1 MATSTSRVDST
12 ARFHWRLP
20 EAGETDGAVVTRDRD
35 ARDRGRPDL
44 QAQAS
49 FCLRAEAAGIDSVLV
64 NLQFSVPDPMTL
76 SLALATRTERMRFM
90 VAVRPG
96 LMSPT
101 LLVQQVNTFSAL
113 TGGRICLNMVAGHS
127 PDEMHYYGDSQP
139 HDQRYERMEE
149 FLTVCRAFWQSKDP
163 VDFKGRHYVIEQGR
177 LNTRFVSDRDPSTS
191 SGSSRATS
199 RDETQPEI
207 YLGGASAG
215 AREVAAR
222 HATVWMRFPDRP
234 DTLRQDIQPVLSR
247 GAAAGL
253 RMSIICRPSRDEALE
268 VIRTLMSSPQIEAK
282 RRSEASFVKKSD
294 SQSVRSVFEM
304 AQEEWL
310 TPSLWAGG
318 AGVLG
323 APSIALV
330 GSPDEVAAGILE
342 FKEAGISHFIFSGWP
357 KVDEMVRFGES
368 VLPLV
373 RKLEAAAAGRHTV
386 TPDDRKAV
394 SRAD

>member
-1 MATSTSRVDST
+1 MATGTSRVDST
-12 ARFHWRLP
+12 LRFHWRLP

-35 ARDRGRPDL
+35 ARDRGRPDP

-49 FCLRAEAAGIDSVLV
+49 FCVRAEAAGIDSVLV

-76 SLALATRTERMRFM
+76 SLALAARTERMRFM

-127 PDEMHYYGDSQP
+127 PDEMRYYGDGLA

-163 VDFKGRHYVIEQGR
+163 VDFKGRHYVIEQGC
-177 LNTRFVSDRDPSTS
+177 LNTRFVSDR
-191 SGSSRATS
+191 
-199 RDETQPEI
+199 ETQPEI

-215 AREVAAR
+215 AQEVAAR

-234 DTLRQDIQPVLSR
+234 DTLRRDIQPVLSR
-247 GAAAGL
+247 GAAVGL

-310 TPSLWAGG
+310 TPTLWAGG

-330 GSPDEVAAGILE
+330 GSPGDVAAGILE
-342 FKEAGISHFIFSGWP
+342 FKAAGISHFIFSGWP
-357 KVDEMVRFGES
+357 KVDEMVRFGEC

-373 RKLEAAAAGRHTV
+373 RRLEAASPGTHTA
-386 TPDDRKAV
+386 TPDDRTAV
-394 SRAD
+394 SRLE